1 VILVTGAAGFVGGAL
16 SARLARHGRVRAATH
31 AAALPWAH
39 PRLSVMHG
47 KTLSPAE
54 DWSDALAGISTVIH
68 CAARVHAMREAG
80 DALALHRRVNTEG
93 TLHLARQAVAAG
105 VRRFVFLSSIKVNG
119 ESTPPG
125 RPFEADD
132 AVSPCGPYGIAKM
145 EAEQGLRE
153 LARGHGLEVV
163 VVRSPLV
170 YGPGVKANFLA
181 LMRALARGWPLPFG
195 AVTRNR
201 RSLVALDNLV
211 DLLARCAEHPAAAQ
225 RTFLVSDG
233 EDLSTAALLR
243 RLGAALG
250 RPARLVPVPAGWLD
264 ATAAVLG
271 RSEPMRRLCGSL
283 QVDMRPTQEALGW
296 TPPIGVDEGLRRAA
310 DWWNSGGARVAD
322 DCLRIDKDESA

>member
-1 VILVTGAAGFVGGAL
+1 MPDRSARDDAAILVTGAAGFVGGAL
-16 SARLARHGRVRAATH
+16 TASLVRRGPRFGRIRAATH
-31 AAALPWAH
+31 DVALPWSH
-39 PRLSVMHG
+39 PNLSVAHG
-47 KTLSPAE
+47 KNLSPAE

-68 CAARVHAMREAG
+68 CAARVHVLREAG
-80 DALALHRRVNTEG
+80 DALALHRQINAAG
-93 TLHLARQAVAAG
+93 TLNLARQAVAAG

-125 RPFEADD
+125 RPFTADG
-132 AVSPCGPYGIAKM
+132 AASPSDPYGMAKM

-163 VVRSPLV
+163 VVRPPLV
-170 YGPGVKANFLA
+170 YGPGVKANFQA
-181 LMRALARGWPLPFG
+181 LMRALAHGWPLPLG

-211 DLLARCAEHPAAAQ
+211 DLLAVCAEHPAAAQ

-250 RPARLVPVPAGWLD
+250 RPARLLPVPAAWLG
-264 ATAAVLG
+264 AAAAVLG
-271 RSEPMRRLCGSL
+271 RREALRRLCGSL
-283 QVDMRPTQEALGW
+283 QVDMRSTRETLGW
-296 TPPIGVDEGLRRAA
+296 TPPIDVDEGLRRAA
-310 DWWNSGGARVAD
+310 AAFRA
-322 DCLRIDKDESA
+322 